1 MASKPDARGRFWG
14 AEDSDDDDD
23 RSDDDSQD
31 AGAAAGA
38 AAGAKGAAAG
48 RGRFADL
55 ESDSESDD
63 EKRVVRTA
71 KDKKWDAMLS
81 IIASLNKQLRADN
94 WGEVEEGAFRLPP
107 RCRPRARELRS
118 GPLLLARAPRRA
130 RRRAPPARRCSPVH
144 PADPPFRP
152 RARPLPVAPPPQAS
166 SASTRRCA
174 TRRPSS
180 SRRACRA
187 STSARSWSSRTRRTP

>member
-38 AAGAKGAAAG
+38 TAGAKGAAAG

-94 WGEVEEGAFRLPP
+94 WGEVEEGAYRRLEAGSLA
-107 RCRPRARELRS
+107 PRAI
-118 GPLLLARAPRRA
+118 
-130 RRRAPPARRCSPVH
+130 
-144 PADPPFRP
+144 D
-152 RARPLPVAPPPQAS
+152 
-166 SASTRRCA
+166 
-174 TRRPSS
+174 
-180 SRRACRA
+180 
-187 STSARSWSSRTRRTP
+187 